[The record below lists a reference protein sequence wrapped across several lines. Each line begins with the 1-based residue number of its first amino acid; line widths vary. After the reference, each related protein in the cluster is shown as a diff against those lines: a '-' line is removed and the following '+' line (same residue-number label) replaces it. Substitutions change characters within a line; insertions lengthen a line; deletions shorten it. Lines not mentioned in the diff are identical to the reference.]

1 MVLFSRDVHTIV
13 VIMWTSLRFGMHLI
27 SGESN
32 AAPDATRLLLLWLH
46 RCSRAYIIRTSR
58 TSWSLQGVRG
68 FYFLSQVSG
77 KAFLLT
83 FNTVSHIVSFSHGF
97 HDPLPAFR
105 SMS

>member
-1 MVLFSRDVHTIV
+1 MILISRDVHAIV
-13 VIMWTSLRFGMHLI
+13 VVLWSLLRFGKLLI

-58 TSWSLQGVRG
+58 TSWSLLGVRG
-68 FYFLSQVSG
+68 FHFLSQISG
-77 KAFLLT
+77 EAFLLT
-83 FNTVSHIVSFSHGF
+83 FNTVSHIVSFSHGS